1 MVKNSPNTDSR
12 QIQLFS
18 DYEDKQPVQPLPIQI
33 ATDYNFPLQYHQTP
47 DDVILYSIQDWVAG
61 VGQTAEP
68 RDFWAK
74 LKKRLKASKFQLW
87 TPCPQL
93 PYRASNGKTYQMDF
107 ADDVTLYR
115 ITQQMSTN
123 TGVRNEVLF
132 FLAKAGA
139 FVDELRQD
147 PEAAQQKISTYRQT
161 LAIKAGRPASW
172 VNVREMGVMTRN
184 ELTTLL
190 STVCPEMNIGEA
202 TNITYKGTLGRNA
215 KELRQTLNIGPKQN
229 PRDHMGEIALIYTM
243 ASEAA
248 VRSQLVE
255 YAGNDIVPPDVVR
268 NVIKAI
274 ASATGKQAQETAALI
289 GIDLVSG
296 QKLLGGGR

>member
-18 DYEDKQPVQPLPIQI
+18 AYEDKQPVQPLPIQI

-123 TGVRNEVLF
+123 TGVRNEVLS

-147 PEAAQQKISTYRQT
+147 PEAAQQKIASHRQT
-161 LAIKAGRPASW
+161 QAVKSGRDASW
-172 VNVREMGVMTRN
+172 IATREMGVMTRN
-184 ELTTLL
+184 QFTAALVTAN
-190 STVCPEMNIGEA
+190 PQINIGEA
-202 TNITYKGTLGRNA
+202 TNTVYKNVLGQDA
-215 KELRQTLNIGPKQN
+215 SGLRKSLNIGQKQN
-229 PRDHMGEIALIYTM
+229 PRDSMSELALAYLNT
-243 ASEAA
+243 AEAA
-248 VRSQLVE
+248 IRAQLSGFH
-255 YAGNDIVPPDVVR
+255 ADDALPLHIMRNIISIV
-268 NVIKAI
+268 AQ
-274 ASATGKQAQETAALI
+274 ATGTQAEQMARLV

-296 QKLLGGGR
+296 QKLLGDVR